1 MSSEP
6 VSYITPEEYIARE
19 LAAESKHEY
28 VHGEM
33 VAMAGGSLRHSVISL
48 NIAGELRNRLRGS
61 RCTVFNLDARVCVQ
75 WGELIT
81 YPDVTVVC
89 GPPQLDERLPH
100 TLLNPTLVVEVLS
113 PSTRNYDRGEKSRLF
128 RLLPS
133 LAEYQL
139 VEQDT
144 VEIEHYRRLPN
155 GHWDLATIRERDAV
169 LTLESVHCDLP
180 VAEIYSGLEMLDAPV
195 A

>member
-100 TLLNPTLVVEVLS
+100 TLLMPPSSLRFFPHPREIMIAARRAVCSGCCPLS
-113 PSTRNYDRGEKSRLF
+113 PNTSC
-128 RLLPS
+128 
-133 LAEYQL
+133 

>member
-6 VSYITPEEYIARE
+6 VSYITVEEYIARE
-19 LAAESKHEY
+19 LAAEQKHEY

-33 VAMAGGSLRHSVISL
+33 VAMAGGSLRHAR
-48 NIAGELRNRLRGS
+48 IAGNIFMAFGRHLPATCGVYTS
-61 RCTVFNLDARVCVQ
+61 DARVCVQ

-81 YPDVTVVC
+81 YPDVTVLC

-100 TLLNPTLVVEVLS
+100 TLLNPTLIIEVLS

-133 LAEYQL
+133 LAEYLL
-139 VEQDT
+139 VEQEA

-155 GHWDLATIRERDAV
+155 GRWEIETVRDPGAV

-180 VAEIYSGLEMLDAPV
+180 VEEIYRGLENLDAPV